1 MRKHPYRLYG
11 LVALIVVAGLV
22 ALCLAA
28 FARVF
33 TPTTPVTIHISQA
46 GQQLL
51 PGSDVK
57 VRGLIVGSVSSITS
71 DGTGAELHLDM
82 KPSMLKDIPANV
94 TARLVPKTLF
104 GEKYVDLVL
113 PSSPES
119 RRMFSGEVISEDRSK
134 AALEIDQALND
145 LLPILRAVQPEKLNQ
160 TLNAIATALQGRGSE
175 LGMTIQQLDTYFKG
189 FNPHLP
195 QLQHD
200 MTALAGTARTY
211 DQAAGPLLRMAR
223 NLTVTSNTVVDEQTQ
238 ISRLLGDVTAASI
251 TTRDLLARN
260 AANIVRVNSVNR
272 RVISLLKRYSP
283 EFPCFFRGDAG
294 LVPRIH
300 DAVPKHPPLNHAAN
314 VVVEFVPA
322 FPVYN
327 SPIDSPEF
335 KDKRGPNCYGLPH
348 PKLRLPV
355 IHYKDG
361 TQDDP
366 RFANQGK
373 PGPVGGAGSSN
384 TAASSPSMGNAG
396 TAAERKGFNSVL
408 GPVLGKK
415 PSDVPDVADLLWG
428 PMARGNAVSLR

>member
-1 MRKHPYRLYG
+1 
-11 LVALIVVAGLV
+11 
-22 ALCLAA
+22 
-28 FARVF
+28 
-33 TPTTPVTIHISQA
+33 VTIHISQA

-71 DGTGAELHLDM
+71 NGTGADLHLHM
-82 KPSMLKDIPANV
+82 KPSMLKEIPANV

-113 PSSPES
+113 PSNPSTQ
-119 RRMFSGEVISEDRSK
+119 RMYGGEVIGEDRSK
-134 AALEIDQALND
+134 AALEIDTALND
-145 LLPILRAVQPEKLNQ
+145 LLPVLRAVQPAKLNQ
-160 TLNAIATALQGRGSE
+160 TLNAVATALQGRGSE
-175 LGMTIQQLDTYFKG
+175 LGTTIQQLDTYFKG

-200 MTALAGTARTY
+200 MSALAGVTRTY
-211 DQAAGPLLRMAR
+211 NQAADPLLRMLR
-223 NLTVTSNTVVDEQTQ
+223 NLIVTSNTVVDEQTQ

-251 TTRDLLARN
+251 TTRDLLAQN
-260 AANIVRVNSVNR
+260 AANIVKVNSVNR
-272 RVISLLKRYSP
+272 RVVALLARYSP

-294 LVPRIH
+294 LIPRIH
-300 DAVPKHPPLNHAAN
+300 DAVPKKPPLNHAAH

-322 FPVYN
+322 FPIYN
-327 SPIDSPEF
+327 RPIDSPEF

-366 RFANQGK
+366 RFNNQGK
-373 PGPVGGAGSSN
+373 PGPVGGSGSLN
-384 TAASSPSMGNAG
+384 TGTSSPAMGNAG

-415 PSDVPDVADLLWG
+415 PSAVPDVADLLWG
-428 PMARGNAVSLR
+428 PMARGNAVRLR